1 VVGDFGIGLVDG
13 VLDQR
18 AFEPELGVLVDHINP
33 VLVEGENRHG
43 RDSSLADKNRSSR
56 RATAAGRTGFIT
68 HPTRTVGVSLRSD
81 PLAALVVPDGTTVEE
96 HAIVTDTDV
105 IVGAQ
110 SEIALGVRGRNVI
123 AGERV
128 AIVGDVEAD
137 ADCRLDTW
145 CEMGGNVLAG
155 ADAYIGERV
164 TIDGQLVVAGD
175 LDIGDDVTIEEG
187 FDANGWIVIRNP
199 VPTLVF
205 LFTYLTH
212 LLHIGEEDMAEDV
225 VSEVF
230 DEEEEEPLVI
240 PQNADVADDAWRVS
254 TPAEVGSDCRL
265 HGNLRAASITVG
277 ERTKIFGS
285 LRARESITV
294 DSETTVHG
302 DVTTRGGA
310 VEVAADARVR
320 GDIACEQLRLHEGAI
335 VEGAMRARGEM
346 TIVREGTPLATAPE
360 SSAETANEAPDA
372 AENSHEDRSPAAESS
387 ANAETGASEP
397 DEPTAPT
404 DQADRSEPIQA
415 IKAIDA
421 TAAST
426 ERTADDGGS
435 ESSSDAEPAADDE
448 EANATGAESLEPVI
462 REAEPEGSETSDP
475 EESEEP
481 KGSFTPPE

>member
-1 VVGDFGIGLVDG
+1 M
-13 VLDQR
+13 
-18 AFEPELGVLVDHINP
+18 
-33 VLVEGENRHG
+33 
-43 RDSSLADKNRSSR
+43 
-56 RATAAGRTGFIT
+56 
-68 HPTRTVGVSLRSD
+68 SLRSD

-96 HAIVTDTDV
+96 HAIVTDRDV
-105 IVGAQ
+105 IVGTQ

-128 AIVGDVEAD
+128 TIAGDVEAD

-145 CEMGGNVLAG
+145 CEIGGNVLAG

-230 DEEEEEPLVI
+230 DEGDGEPLVI
-240 PQNADVADDAWRVS
+240 PRNADVTDDAWRVS
-254 TPAEVGSDCRL
+254 TPAEVGTDCRL

-277 ERTKIFGS
+277 ERTEIFGS
-285 LRARESITV
+285 LRARESITIE
-294 DSETTVHG
+294 SGTTVHG

-310 VEVAADARVR
+310 VEVAADAQVR
-320 GDIACEQLRLHEGAI
+320 GDIACEQLRLHEGAV

-346 TIVREGTPLATAPE
+346 TIVREGNPLTTAPG
-360 SSAETANEAPDA
+360 SA
-372 AENSHEDRSPAAESS
+372 AEANDEVPDPAENDRGERIGEDGPSEDAGME
-387 ANAETGASEP
+387 ASDPDDSEDS
-397 DEPTAPT
+397 DEPTE
-404 DQADRSEPIQA
+404 DVDRTEPIPA
-415 IKAIDA
+415 IEAIDTRA
-421 TAAST
+421 NT
-426 ERTADDGGS
+426 ENIADEDGS
-435 ESSSDAEPAADDE
+435 ESSTEGKSVAADNGEADAADE
-448 EANATGAESLEPVI
+448 EPPEPVI
-462 REAEPEGSETSDP
+462 REAEPEASEPAEPAVDDPEGAEESETRDP

>member
-1 VVGDFGIGLVDG
+1 M
-13 VLDQR
+13 
-18 AFEPELGVLVDHINP
+18 
-33 VLVEGENRHG
+33 
-43 RDSSLADKNRSSR
+43 
-56 RATAAGRTGFIT
+56 
-68 HPTRTVGVSLRSD
+68 SLRSD

-96 HAIVTDTDV
+96 HAIVTDRDV
-105 IVGAQ
+105 IVGTQ

-128 AIVGDVEAD
+128 AIAGDVEAD

-145 CEMGGNVLAG
+145 CELGGNVLAG

-212 LLHIGEEDMAEDV
+212 LLRIGEEDLAEDV

-230 DEEEEEPLVI
+230 DEGEGEPLVI
-240 PQNADVADDAWRVS
+240 PKNADVTDDAWRVS

-265 HGNLRAASITVG
+265 HGNLRAESITVG
-277 ERTKIFGS
+277 ERTEIFGS
-285 LRARESITV
+285 LRARESIAV
-294 DSETTVHG
+294 ESGTTVHG
-302 DVTTRGGA
+302 DVTTRGGE
-310 VEVAADARVR
+310 VEIAADAQVR
-320 GDIACEQLRLHEGAI
+320 GDIACERLRLHEGAV

-346 TIVREGTPLATAPE
+346 TIVREENPLATDTE
-360 SSAETANEAPDA
+360 SADRATDEDAEP
-372 AENSHEDRSPAAESS
+372 
-387 ANAETGASEP
+387 ASEARP
-397 DEPTAPT
+397 PSSETVADIDGEEVAAHEESTESVEST
-404 DQADRSEPIQA
+404 DRTEPIQA
-415 IKAIDA
+415 IEPIEPAA
-421 TAAST
+421 T
-426 ERTADDGGS
+426 
-435 ESSSDAEPAADDE
+435 EPAADGQGSKPPARAE
-448 EANATGAESLEPVI
+448 PVAEAESTDEGSSSANGDDRAEAGERQTGEPSEPASAAEESNGEEPPEPAI
-462 REAEPEGSETSDP
+462 REAESSTNEAAESAADDA